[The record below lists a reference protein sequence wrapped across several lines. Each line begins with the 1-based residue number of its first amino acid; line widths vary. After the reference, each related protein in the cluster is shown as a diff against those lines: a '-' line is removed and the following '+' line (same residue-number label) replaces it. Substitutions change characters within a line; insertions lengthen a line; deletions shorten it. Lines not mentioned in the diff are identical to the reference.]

1 MIPDCVPEYYR
12 SISEQEEREFEKWMA
27 REENYHADKLL
38 MKHAK
43 RRGKDILCGIDCADE
58 CWNCKS
64 RSRSLQTSE
73 EDDMGFFVC
82 YKKTCEHKE
91 DEYGQ

>member
-12 SISEQEEREFEKWMA
+12 SISEKEEREFEKLLA
-27 REENYHADKLL
+27 REERYHADKMI

-43 RRGKDILCGIDCADE
+43 RRGLDILSEVYCVEE
-58 CWNCKS
+58 CLHCKS

-73 EDDMGFFVC
+73 DDDMGFFVC
-82 YKKTCEHKE
+82 MKKECKHKE
-91 DEYGQ
+91 NIYGE